1 MEETRW
7 WFGHERNCC
16 EAAVSRVNG
25 QRRRMVEEGEKVAGM
40 TEEDGELGEVAG
52 RRQGMR
58 RRRRKQNFTPE
69 ASISEF

>member
-1 MEETRW
+1 
-7 WFGHERNCC
+7 
-16 EAAVSRVNG
+16 
-25 QRRRMVEEGEKVAGM
+25 MVEEGEKVAGM